1 MKERDV
7 LWFHE
12 ISKEDVPIAGGKGAN
27 LGEMIRAGFP
37 IPEGFVVTTYAF
49 NKHLEENRL
58 KEKIYKIIN
67 EINVDD
73 PKDLEEKTKIIRKLI
88 EEAPMPKDLEEKIK
102 DYYRKLGRVRVAVR
116 SSASAEDLPE
126 ASFAGQQETYLNVEG
141 EEDLIKYIKK
151 CWSSL
156 FTPRATYYRAKKGFK
171 HENVSIAV
179 VVQKMIN
186 SEVSGVMFTKH
197 PVTGE
202 DKVLIEASYGLGEA
216 IVGGKVTPDTYV
228 VDKRTLKIDSKKIS
242 RKEIM
247 IVYENGRN
255 VQKEVPEELKERQ
268 ALSDDLIIE
277 LAKIG
282 IEIEKHYNFP
292 QDIEFAIEN
301 NKIYIVQS
309 RPITT
314 LKEIRKEEEVEKKEL
329 KIILKGLPAS
339 PGIGVGK
346 VKIVLGPEEFDKF
359 DKGDILVTTMTNP
372 DFVPI
377 MKKAAA
383 IVTDE
388 GGITSHAAIVSREL
402 GIPCFPGYVR
412 VITDRGILTFK
423 EIWEN
428 IADKSSLRVLSFD
441 VNKNV
446 FVWKN
451 VRKITR
457 RKAPVYRF
465 FLSDDFIDVT
475 KDHPILV
482 FDKGNFKW
490 MPIIQ
495 AFELN
500 FQIILPV
507 NILNS
512 LGFKQVCK
520 TLFDNRNDVLNLNI
534 LSTSL
539 NSISLSN
546 VDIPDE
552 SNVYISYVHGYEFI
566 GEYDVY
572 NLEVEDT
579 ENYIV
584 LTTNGIPIIAHNCIV
599 GTRNATK
606 VLKDGQVVTVD
617 ATRGVV
623 YEGAIKLEEKEEKKE
638 EVIEKVARITPME
651 ITATKILLI
660 ASHPDIAKKYRDY
673 VDGIGLLRLEFL
685 IAHGGKH
692 PRWYLENNKLDEFE
706 NLLFEKLGEILRIM
720 YPKYVIVRTLDM
732 RTDEYRNLEGG
743 EKEPVEANPM
753 MGWHG
758 IRRDLDQPELFK
770 AQIRAFRRLIKEAG
784 LNNIWIML
792 PFVISPEEVIRA
804 KELMREVGLEPHKDV
819 KLGIMVETPA
829 SAIII
834 EDIIRKAGIDFISF
848 GTNDL
853 TQLTLG
859 IDRNNELVQ
868 KLFSEKHPAVIKLI
882 EHVINICKKYNV
894 ETSIC
899 GQAGSDPEMA
909 RILVKLGIDS
919 ISVNPDAIFLVRE
932 TVAREEKRILL
943 DLLRNTK
950 K

>member
-1 MKERDV
+1 MEKDKDV

-12 ISKEDVPIAGGKGAN
+12 ITKDDVPIAGGKGAN
-27 LGEMIRAGFP
+27 LGEMARAGFP
-37 IPEGFVVTTYAF
+37 IPEGFVVTTLAF
-49 NKHLEENRL
+49 NKHLEENGL
-58 KEKIYKIIN
+58 KETIYKILN
-67 EINVDD
+67 EIDINN
-73 PKDLEEKTKIIRKLI
+73 PKDLEEKTSKIRKLI
-88 EEAPMPKDLEEKIK
+88 EEAPIPKNIEMKIK
-102 DYYRKLGRVRVAVR
+102 EYYKNLGKVRVAIR
-116 SSASAEDLPE
+116 SSASAEDLPD

-141 EEDLIKYIKK
+141 EDLVIKYIKK

-156 FTPRATYYRAKKGFK
+156 FTPRATYYRAEKGFR
-171 HENVSIAV
+171 HEDVSIAV
-179 VVQKMIN
+179 VIQKMVN
-186 SEVSGVMFTKH
+186 SEISGVMFTKD
-197 PVTGE
+197 PRTGE
-202 DKVLIEASYGLGEA
+202 DKILIEASYGLGEA
-216 IVGGKVTPDTYV
+216 IVGGKVTPDTYI
-228 VDKRTLKIDSKKIS
+228 VDKKSLKIETKNIS

-247 IVYENGRN
+247 IVYENGKN
-255 VQKEVPEELKERQ
+255 VEKEVPEELKEKQ
-268 ALSDDLIIE
+268 AMSDDLIIE

-314 LKEIRKEEEVEKKEL
+314 LKLVKKEEKVEKKEL
-329 KIILKGLPAS
+329 KVLLKGLPAS

-346 VKIVLGPEEFDKF
+346 VKIIFGPEDFDKF
-359 DKGDILVTTMTNP
+359 DKGDVLVTTMTNP

-402 GIPCFPGYVR
+402 GIPCFPGYVS
-412 VITDRGILTFK
+412 VLTDRGIMTFE
-423 EIWEN
+423 EIWEK
-428 IADKSSLRVLSFD
+428 IAEKCSLKVLSFD
-441 VNKNV
+441 IRRKR
-446 FVWKN
+446 FVWKR
-451 VRKITR
+451 VLKITR
-457 RKAPVYRF
+457 REGYVYRF
-465 FLSDDFIDVT
+465 LIHFSRDYDVIDVT
-475 KDHPILV
+475 YDHPVLV
-482 FDKGNFKW
+482 FNNNDFHW
-490 MPIIQ
+490 IPIGKVYENGVPLLTSNLKISQ
-495 AFELN
+495 HLLADGGIVDEKKIETKFASVKSCEM
-500 FQIILPV
+500 
-507 NILNS
+507 
-512 LGFKQVCK
+512 LGK
-520 TLFDNRNDVLNLNI
+520 D
-534 LSTSL
+534 
-539 NSISLSN
+539 
-546 VDIPDE
+546 
-552 SNVYISYVHGYEFI
+552 Y
-566 GEYDVY
+566 VY

-579 ENYIV
+579 ENYVVICQKGF
-584 LTTNGIPIIAHNCIV
+584 LSLIAHNCIV
-599 GTRNATK
+599 GTREATK
-606 VLKDGQVVTVD
+606 ILHDGQTVTVD

-623 YEGAIKLEEKEEKKE
+623 YEGAIELEEKAKEKE
-638 EVIEKVARITPME
+638 EVVKKVTKLVPME

-660 ASHPDIAKKYRDY
+660 ASHPDIAKRYKEY

-692 PRWYLENNKLDEFE
+692 PRWYLEENKLDEFE
-706 NLLFEKLGEILRIM
+706 RLLSEKLGEILRIM

-770 AQIRAFRRLIKEAG
+770 AQIRAFKKLIKENG

-804 KELMREVGLEPHKDV
+804 KELMKEVGLEPHKDV

-868 KLFSEKHPAVIKLI
+868 KLFSEKHPAVVKLV
-882 EHVINICKKYNV
+882 EHVINVCKKYNV

-932 TVAREEKRILL
+932 TVAREEKKLL
-943 DLLRNTK
+943 LEASRNLRNVK
-950 K
+950 H

>member
-1 MKERDV
+1 MEKDV

-12 ISKEDVPIAGGKGAN
+12 ITKDDVPIAGGKGAN

-49 NKHLEENRL
+49 NRHLEENGL
-58 KEKIYKIIN
+58 KERIYNILK
-67 EINVDD
+67 EINIDD
-73 PKDLEEKTKIIRKLI
+73 PKDLEEKTKLVRKLI

-102 DYYRKLGRVRVAVR
+102 DYYKKLGKVRVAVR

-126 ASFAGQQETYLNVEG
+126 ASFAGQQESYLNVEG
-141 EEDLIKYIKK
+141 DEELINHIKK

-156 FTPRATYYRAKKGFK
+156 FTPRATYYRSKKGFR
-171 HENVSIAV
+171 HEDVSIAV
-179 VVQKMIN
+179 VVQKMVN

-228 VDKRTLKIDSKKIS
+228 VDKKTLKIDSKNIS

-255 VQKEVPEELKERQ
+255 VKKEVPEEMKEKQ
-268 ALSDDLIIE
+268 AMPDDLIIE

-314 LKEIRKEEEVEKKEL
+314 LKEIKKEEIKEKKEL
-329 KIILKGLPAS
+329 KILLKGLPAS
-339 PGIGVGK
+339 PGIGIGR
-346 VKIVLGPEEFDKF
+346 VKIILGPEEFDKF

-388 GGITSHAAIVSREL
+388 GGVTSHAAIVSREL

-412 VITDRGILTFK
+412 VITDKGLLTF
-423 EIWEN
+423 EYIWEN
-428 IADKSSLRVLSFD
+428 VANRESLKVLSFD
-441 VNKNV
+441 IRKKA

-451 VRKITR
+451 VKRITKRKGF
-457 RKAPVYRF
+457 VYRF
-465 FLSDDFIDVT
+465 YMKFNGIVDYIDST
-475 KDHPILV
+475 IDHPILT
-482 FDKGNFKW
+482 FNGNTFEWKP
-490 MPIIQ
+490 MVEIYNEGRIPVITNMLNMEFEFENDIIG
-495 AFELN
+495 LKR
-500 FQIILPV
+500 V
-507 NILNS
+507 NIFEHILNRYEIVKPKYYPNMEFEE
-512 LGFKQVCK
+512 LC
-520 TLFDNRNDVLNLNI
+520 
-534 LSTSL
+534 LS
-539 NSISLSN
+539 
-546 VDIPDE
+546 
-552 SNVYISYVHGYEFI
+552 GYEFLK
-566 GEYDVY
+566 ESDVY
-572 NLEVEDT
+572 NLEVDDT
-579 ENYIV
+579 ENYVV
-584 LTTNGIPIIAHNCIV
+584 LTNNGLALIAHNCIV
-599 GTRNATK
+599 GTREATK
-606 VLKDGQVVTVD
+606 ILKDGQLVTVD

-623 YEGAIKLEEKEEKKE
+623 YEGEVKLEEKV
-638 EVIEKVARITPME
+638 EVKEKVPEIPAKVFLSE
-651 ITATKILLI
+651 ITATKVLLI
-660 ASHPDIAKKYRDY
+660 ASHPDIAKKYKDY

-692 PRWYLENNKLDEFE
+692 PRWYLENNRLNEFE
-706 NLLFEKLGEILRIM
+706 DLLFEKLGEILRIM

-743 EKEPVEANPM
+743 EKEPIEANPM

-770 AQIRAFRRLIKEAG
+770 AQIRAFKRLIKDAG

-792 PFVISPEEVIRA
+792 PFVISPEEVKKA

-834 EDIIRKAGIDFISF
+834 EDIIKEAGIDFISF

-868 KLFSEKHPAVIKLI
+868 KLFSEKHPSVIKLI
-882 EHVINICKKYNV
+882 EHVINVCKKYNV

-932 TVAREEKRILL
+932 TVAREERRLL
-943 DLLRNTK
+943 LESLRNFK

>member
-1 MKERDV
+1 MEKDV

-12 ISKEDVPIAGGKGAN
+12 ITKDDVPIAGGKGAN

-49 NKHLEENRL
+49 NRHLEENGL
-58 KEKIYKIIN
+58 KERIYNILK
-67 EINVDD
+67 EINIDD
-73 PKDLEEKTKIIRKLI
+73 PKDLEEKTKLVRKLI

-102 DYYRKLGRVRVAVR
+102 DYYKKLGKVRVAVR

-126 ASFAGQQETYLNVEG
+126 ASFAGQQESYLNVEG
-141 EEDLIKYIKK
+141 DEELINHIKK

-156 FTPRATYYRAKKGFK
+156 FTPRATYYRSKKGFR
-171 HENVSIAV
+171 HEDVSIAV
-179 VVQKMIN
+179 VVQKMVN

-228 VDKRTLKIDSKKIS
+228 VDKKTLKIDSKNIS

-255 VQKEVPEELKERQ
+255 VKKEVPEEMKEKQ
-268 ALSDDLIIE
+268 AMPDDLIIE

-314 LKEIRKEEEVEKKEL
+314 LKEIKKEEIEEKKEL
-329 KIILKGLPAS
+329 KILLKGLPAS
-339 PGIGVGK
+339 PGIGIGRA
-346 VKIVLGPEEFDKF
+346 KIILGPEEFDKF

-388 GGITSHAAIVSREL
+388 GGVTSHAAIVSREL

-412 VITDRGILTFK
+412 VITDKGLLTF
-423 EIWEN
+423 EYIWEN
-428 IADKSSLRVLSFD
+428 VANRESLKVLSFD
-441 VNKNV
+441 IRKKA

-451 VRKITR
+451 VKRITKRKGF
-457 RKAPVYRF
+457 VYRF
-465 FLSDDFIDVT
+465 YMKFNGIVDYIDST
-475 KDHPILV
+475 IDHPILT
-482 FDKGNFKW
+482 FNGNTFEWKP
-490 MPIIQ
+490 MVEIYNEGRIPVITNMLNMEFEFENDIIG
-495 AFELN
+495 LKR
-500 FQIILPV
+500 V
-507 NILNS
+507 NIFEHILNRYEIVKPKYYPNMEFEE
-512 LGFKQVCK
+512 LC
-520 TLFDNRNDVLNLNI
+520 
-534 LSTSL
+534 LS
-539 NSISLSN
+539 
-546 VDIPDE
+546 
-552 SNVYISYVHGYEFI
+552 GYEFLK
-566 GEYDVY
+566 ESDVY
-572 NLEVEDT
+572 NLEVDDT
-579 ENYIV
+579 ENYVV
-584 LTTNGIPIIAHNCIV
+584 LTNNGLALIAHNCIV
-599 GTRNATK
+599 GTREATK
-606 VLKDGQVVTVD
+606 ILKDGQLVTVD

-623 YEGAIKLEEKEEKKE
+623 YEGEVKLEEKV
-638 EVIEKVARITPME
+638 EVKEKVPEIPAKVFPSE
-651 ITATKILLI
+651 ITATKVLLI
-660 ASHPDIAKKYRDY
+660 ASHPDIAKKYKDY

-692 PRWYLENNKLDEFE
+692 PRWYLENNRLNEFE
-706 NLLFEKLGEILRIM
+706 DLLFEKLGEILRIM

-743 EKEPVEANPM
+743 EKEPIEANPM

-770 AQIRAFRRLIKEAG
+770 AQIRAFKRLIKDAG

-792 PFVISPEEVIRA
+792 PFVISPEEVKKA

-834 EDIIRKAGIDFISF
+834 EDIIKEAGIDFISF

-868 KLFSEKHPAVIKLI
+868 KLFSEKHPSVIKLI
-882 EHVINICKKYNV
+882 EHVINVCKKYNV

-932 TVAREEKRILL
+932 TVAREERRLL
-943 DLLRNTK
+943 LESLRNFK

>member
-1 MKERDV
+1 MEKDV

-12 ISKEDVPIAGGKGAN
+12 ITKDDVPIAGGKGAN

-49 NKHLEENRL
+49 NRHLEENGL
-58 KEKIYKIIN
+58 KERIYNILK
-67 EINVDD
+67 EINIDD
-73 PKDLEEKTKIIRKLI
+73 PKDLEEKTKLVRKLI

-102 DYYRKLGRVRVAVR
+102 DYYKKLGKVRVAVR

-126 ASFAGQQETYLNVEG
+126 ASFAGQQESYLNVEG
-141 EEDLIKYIKK
+141 DEELINHIKK

-156 FTPRATYYRAKKGFK
+156 FTPRATYYRSKKGFR
-171 HENVSIAV
+171 HEDVSIAV
-179 VVQKMIN
+179 VVQKMVN

-228 VDKRTLKIDSKKIS
+228 VDKKTLKIDSKNIS

-255 VQKEVPEELKERQ
+255 VKKEVPEEMKEKQ
-268 ALSDDLIIE
+268 AMPDDLIIE

-314 LKEIRKEEEVEKKEL
+314 LKEIKKEEIKEKKEL
-329 KIILKGLPAS
+329 KILLKGLPAS
-339 PGIGVGK
+339 PGIGIGR
-346 VKIVLGPEEFDKF
+346 VKIILGPEEFDKF

-388 GGITSHAAIVSREL
+388 GGVTSHAAIVSREL

-412 VITDRGILTFK
+412 VITDKGLLTF
-423 EIWEN
+423 EYIWEN
-428 IADKSSLRVLSFD
+428 VANRESLKVLSFD
-441 VNKNV
+441 IRKKA

-451 VRKITR
+451 VKRITKRKGF
-457 RKAPVYRF
+457 VYRF
-465 FLSDDFIDVT
+465 YMKFNGIVDYIDST
-475 KDHPILV
+475 IDHPILT
-482 FDKGNFKW
+482 FNGNTFEWKP
-490 MPIIQ
+490 MVEIYNEGRIPVITNMLNMEFEFENDIIG
-495 AFELN
+495 LKR
-500 FQIILPV
+500 V
-507 NILNS
+507 NIFEHILNRYEIVKPKYYPNMEFEE
-512 LGFKQVCK
+512 LC
-520 TLFDNRNDVLNLNI
+520 
-534 LSTSL
+534 LS
-539 NSISLSN
+539 
-546 VDIPDE
+546 
-552 SNVYISYVHGYEFI
+552 GYEFLK
-566 GEYDVY
+566 ESDVY
-572 NLEVEDT
+572 NLEVDDT
-579 ENYIV
+579 ENYVV
-584 LTTNGIPIIAHNCIV
+584 LTNNGLALIAHNCIV
-599 GTRNATK
+599 GTREATK
-606 VLKDGQVVTVD
+606 ILKDGQLVTVD

-623 YEGAIKLEEKEEKKE
+623 YEGEVKLEEKV
-638 EVIEKVARITPME
+638 EVKEKVPEIPAKVFPSE
-651 ITATKILLI
+651 ITATKVLLI
-660 ASHPDIAKKYRDY
+660 ASHPDIAKKYKDY

-692 PRWYLENNKLDEFE
+692 PRWYLENNRLNEFE
-706 NLLFEKLGEILRIM
+706 DLLFEKLGEILRIM

-743 EKEPVEANPM
+743 EKEPIEANPM

-770 AQIRAFRRLIKEAG
+770 AQIRAFKRLIKDAG

-792 PFVISPEEVIRA
+792 PFVISPEEVKKA

-834 EDIIRKAGIDFISF
+834 EDIIKEAGIDFISF

-868 KLFSEKHPAVIKLI
+868 KLFSEKHPSVIKLI
-882 EHVINICKKYNV
+882 EHVINVCKKYNV

-932 TVAREEKRILL
+932 TVAREERRLL
-943 DLLRNTK
+943 LESLRNFK